1 MFPDDGRSICQKVAS
16 FNIIAHDVINL
27 LYGIMNSEQTKIFLH
42 INFVHPVSQSF
53 FQSICK
59 CHIYFTIPVLREY
72 KFFSHNNFSCIL
84 IKHFKCLIKAVKW
97 HNKLCSFSDQIFNL
111 TRPKFASRHRLHF
124 LQNLPR
130 WKKKGQKIRK
140 WQIYL
145 TDNIYSGPTLFIF
158 LPKFPHLIIHVNPLT
173 LFRIGLFET
182 AHGWGGRGTKRPT
195 LLKTCYTSHNDGTC
209 HSYTISEENPENVNF
224 MTHTLSSAD
233 ITRK

>member
-130 WKKKGQKIRK
+130 WKKKRVENTKMTNLFDWQHLQWPYPFHIFAKI
-140 WQIYL
+140 
-145 TDNIYSGPTLFIF
+145 S
-158 LPKFPHLIIHVNPLT
+158 
-173 LFRIGLFET
+173 
-182 AHGWGGRGTKRPT
+182 
-195 LLKTCYTSHNDGTC
+195 TSNHPC
-209 HSYTISEENPENVNF
+209 
-224 MTHTLSSAD
+224 
-233 ITRK
+233 